1 MLDIDEIAC
10 YPYEETGDCSTFFIT
25 YKGELFLT
33 NITTAYIPSMSHFS
47 IHALSDNFDKC
58 KFKLAC
64 VSGGF
69 VREHLLEERIEKE
82 IRRLCLEIE
91 DFYA

>member
-10 YPYEETGDCSTFFIT
+10 YPYEKTEDCSTFFIT

-33 NITTAYIPSMSHFS
+33 NITTAYIPKMSHYS
-47 IHALSDNFDKC
+47 IHALSDNFG

-64 VSGGF
+64 VAGGF
-69 VREHLLEERIEKE
+69 VREHLSKERIEKE
-82 IRRLCLEIE
+82 IRRICLEIE